1 MKKFSVLLIILLLF
15 PFIYVEA
22 ASTPRVLTLDAT
34 TSDTTITYNGTIED
48 GSYAVMCK
56 LLNNNNE
63 EIDLLS
69 SSVTNNSFEGSFVV
83 SEKANYKVACANYEG
98 GDIKEV
104 EVSFDDDTV
113 TDTNKNNTN
122 AKKVNNA
129 SNVKTSDN
137 IIIFI
142 MIGII
147 SMCAI
152 ISLIII
158 KKKRA

>member
-83 SEKANYKVACANYEG
+83 SEKVNYKVACANYEG

-113 TDTNKNNTN
+113 TDINKNNTN

>member
-113 TDTNKNNTN
+113 TDINKNNTN

>member
-34 TSDTTITYNGTIED
+34 KSDTTITYNGTIED

-104 EVSFDDDTV
+104 EVSFDDDIV

>member
-113 TDTNKNNTN
+113 TDINKNNTN
-122 AKKVNNA
+122 AKKVNNV

>member
-142 MIGII
+142 IIGII

>member
-113 TDTNKNNTN
+113 IDTNKNNTN